1 MWIWECSHT
10 QLTSSEAETFF
21 LGGPWSSGP
30 ESTAE
35 VGEQPI
41 LPKAGSKQTDHSGSS
56 LEVTVMPCGNAPC
69 SSPAQKCR
77 FSLSCNRNFPLPV
90 SLWNLV
96 NSCFLPVP
104 VFGPMCHMLLDVLS
118 VFRVSPQ
125 ASYDQGNAFILDA
138 LLLRSTYLCI
148 LTYNCDKVN
157 N

>member
-1 MWIWECSHT
+1 MFLHPANVLWGRDFFSRRPLVFWAWIHSW
-10 QLTSSEAETFF
+10 
-21 LGGPWSSGP
+21 GGRTTDPS
-30 ESTAE
+30 
-35 VGEQPI
+35 
-41 LPKAGSKQTDHSGSS
+41 KAGSKQTDHSGSS

-69 SSPAQKCR
+69 SSPARKCR
-77 FSLSCNRNFPLPV
+77 FSSSCNRNFPLPV

-96 NSCFLPVP
+96 NSCFSPVP